1 MNKVERIR
9 TALGGAA
16 PDRIPY
22 SFWTHFPGIDLD
34 ARRLAD
40 TSAAFCADYGLDFL
54 KAMPNGLYC
63 VQDWGAECDF
73 SGIQAGGVARVSAPR
88 IRRASDWAALERL
101 DVGAGALGR
110 ELRHLEYLLDAV
122 GPGTP
127 VIATVFSPMTVA
139 AKLSGD
145 LHRQHAAQDA
155 PSLRRGLET
164 IADVTG
170 DFVRAAIGLGCAGVF
185 FAAQDA
191 APDKFSAAAYA
202 ELGRPYDL
210 QVLAAAREAG
220 GWFNV
225 LHMHGDDVH
234 FDLLSAY
241 EVSALNWHI
250 GETPTRIEDYRRAGG
265 TRPIVGGLRRQDL
278 TESRLDGIRRS
289 IGQTVAE
296 TDGRGLILTPA
307 CVIRYPVVPDTL
319 RHAAR
324 LIREWPIARAL
335 SPARAERPHALA
347 L

>member
-1 MNKVERIR
+1 MRNAYKVLRR
-9 TALGGAA
+9 
-16 PDRIPY
+16 
-22 SFWTHFPGIDLD
+22 DL
-34 ARRLAD
+34 
-40 TSAAFCADYGLDFL
+40 T
-54 KAMPNGLYC
+54 
-63 VQDWGAECDF
+63 
-73 SGIQAGGVARVSAPR
+73 R
-88 IRRASDWAALERL
+88 IRRAPKSWAIII
-101 DVGAGALGR
+101 G
-110 ELRHLEYLLDAV
+110 LLV
-122 GPGTP
+122 
-127 VIATVFSPMTVA
+127 
-139 AKLSGD
+139 L
-145 LHRQHAAQDA
+145 
-155 PSLRRGLET
+155 PSLYAWVNIIAFWAPYGNADHIKVAVVNQDEGASTELTGEVNVGEQVVAQLKSNDQLGWQFMDEDAAMESVRSGESYAAIVMPPDFSKNLLT
-164 IADVTG
+164 IVTG

>member
-1 MNKVERIR
+1 MESSAPSVLVVDDESAILDTLRILLR
-9 TALGGAA
+9 NEGFDPHIALGGK
-16 PDRIPY
+16 R
-22 SFWTHFPGIDLD
+22 
-34 ARRLAD
+34 
-40 TSAAFCADYGLDFL
+40 
-54 KAMPNGLYC
+54 
-63 VQDWGAECDF
+63 
-73 SGIQAGGVARVSAPR
+73 
-88 IRRASDWAALERL
+88 ALEQIESLHPDIVLTDIRMP
-101 DVGAGALGR
+101 
-110 ELRHLEYLLDAV
+110 AV
-122 GPGTP
+122 GGT
-127 VIATVFSPMTVA
+127 
-139 AKLSGD
+139 
-145 LHRQHAAQDA
+145 
-155 PSLRRGLET
+155 E
-164 IADVTG
+164 
-170 DFVRAAIGLGCAGVF
+170 
-185 FAAQDA
+185 
-191 APDKFSAAAYA
+191 
-202 ELGRPYDL
+202 
-210 QVLAAAREAG
+210 VLAAAREAG

-335 SPARAERPHALA
+335 SPAQAERPHALA